1 MKRPAAEIH
10 ALLAA
15 AHPEGIGELVA
26 EAADAANKNGAPRD
40 AVSPVVAG
48 KWLEVART
56 LRTHADLQM
65 DFLQCLTAVDWLKQ
79 GEIHVVYHL
88 YSYVHRH
95 AHVCRLVVPRD
106 AARVPSVTSVWRT
119 ADWLER
125 EQYDLFGVVFEGH
138 PDLRRLLMPDD
149 WIGHPMRKDAREP
162 RDYRGMSIQR
172 PNPLELVALHDA
184 TRLGVQHEGSKK

>member
-1 MKRPAAEIH
+1 MKRAAAEIH

-15 AHPEGIGELVA
+15 LHAEVVGELVVV
-26 EAADAANKNGAPRD
+26 AADAANKTGAPRD
-40 AVSPVVAG
+40 AVTPVVAAA
-48 KWLEVART
+48 WLDLART

-65 DFLQCLTAVDWLKQ
+65 DFLQCVTAVDWLKQ

-95 AHVCRLVVPRD
+95 AHVCRVVLPRD
-106 AARVPSVTSVWRT
+106 APRLPSVTSVWRT

-125 EQYDLFGVVFEGH
+125 EQYDLFGVVFDGH
-138 PDLRRLLMPDD
+138 PDLRRLLLPDD

-162 RDYRGMSIQR
+162 RDYRGMSIAR

-184 TRLGVQHEGSKK
+184 ARLGVQHEVKK